1 MLIWCD
7 SRADGIVR
15 MEEEK
20 KRLLLCVPEF
30 FRDAFSFQWT
40 ARKEDVFMK
49 QSSKTIRLAQ
59 MAMLAAISVILVAF
73 VRIPLV
79 PAAPFLVYDMA
90 DAPVLIGTLLFGS
103 VPGLTI
109 LLVVSVIQA
118 FMFSSDGWVGL
129 LMHFVASGALVV
141 LTGSFYHHKKRMRD
155 AIIGMVLGSLAMTLI
170 MIPMNY
176 IFTVHVYGTPKEVV
190 DAILLPGIIPFN
202 LIKSGANSLL
212 AGILFKLLS
221 PFVHRNKTIIGQS

>member
-1 MLIWCD
+1 
-7 SRADGIVR
+7 

-20 KRLLLCVPEF
+20 KRLLFARPGF

-40 ARKEDVFMK
+40 ARKERCFHE
-49 QSSKTIRLAQ
+49 TIVKNHPLGSN
-59 MAMLAAISVILVAF
+59 AMLAAISVILVAF

-90 DAPVLIGTLLFGS
+90 DAPVLIGTLLFGP
-103 VPGLTI
+103 VPGMTI

-118 FMFSSDGWVGL
+118 FLFSSDGWVGL

-141 LTGSFYHHKKRMRD
+141 LTGWLYHRKKRMKD
-155 AIIGMVLGSLAMTLI
+155 AVVGMALGTLAMTLI

-176 IFTVHVYGTPKEVV
+176 IFTVHVYGTPKDVV
-190 DAILLPGIIPFN
+190 DAIMLPGIIPFN
-202 LIKSGANSLL
+202 LIKGGANSLL

-221 PFVHRNKTIIGQS
+221 PFVNRHKTMLGQP

>member
-1 MLIWCD
+1 
-7 SRADGIVR
+7 
-15 MEEEK
+15 
-20 KRLLLCVPEF
+20 
-30 FRDAFSFQWT
+30 
-40 ARKEDVFMK
+40 MK

-90 DAPVLIGTLLFGS
+90 DSPVLIGTLLFGP
-103 VPGLTI
+103 VPGMTI

-118 FMFSSDGWVGL
+118 FLFSSDGWVGL

-141 LTGSFYHHKKRMRD
+141 LTGWLYHRKKRMKD
-155 AIIGMVLGSLAMTLI
+155 AVVGMALGTLAMTLI

-176 IFTVHVYGTPKEVV
+176 IFTVHVYGTPKDVV
-190 DAILLPGIIPFN
+190 DAIMLPGIIPFN
-202 LIKSGANSLL
+202 LIKGGANSLL

-221 PFVHRNKTIIGQS
+221 PFVNRHKTMLGQP